1 MVDETSAEF
10 LAESKVQSII
20 VCNAILIACSG
31 VGIGVRLFVRSRFL
45 SGIGWDD
52 IFCLIGYVRLAT
64 LEYHS
69 HRCRLTKFC
78 RATLDLHICGMFGV
92 HFK

>member
-20 VCNAILIACSG
+20 VCNAILIAFGG
-31 VGIGVRLFVRSRFL
+31 VGMGVRLFVRSRFL

-52 IFCLIGYVRLAT
+52 IFCLIGYVRSAT
-64 LEYHS
+64 LEYYS
-69 HRCRLTKFC
+69 YRCRLTMSC
-78 RATLDLHICGMFGV
+78 CATLDFHICGVFGV
-92 HFK
+92 HFE

>member
-20 VCNAILIACSG
+20 ICNAILITFGG
-31 VGIGVRLFVRSRFL
+31 VGMGVRLFVRSRFL

-52 IFCLIGYVRLAT
+52 ILCLIGYVRSAT
-64 LEYHS
+64 LEYYIPMSTDHVLLRDFRSS
-69 HRCRLTKFC
+69 HLWSVWCAF
-78 RATLDLHICGMFGV
+78 
-92 HFK
+92 